1 MLVSSKSYHGHMHA
15 SDHGIVITRL
25 KLKNYYCCFIK
36 KKNQN
41 YKIHKPLDLPSLQK
55 EDIKTI
61 YQEEIKLNLNKLN
74 NDIINNQNN
83 IKDDINFYDYNLR
96 KILHKV
102 SQKILPKKEFY
113 KNGKILFTN
122 NKKLKKLSEDQKKLR
137 LKIIKIESH
146 DMAKKVRKKR
156 NSILLNIKK
165 ELKKAYKNWINSMA
179 KEIEVNKKIII
190 NFIRLLKN

>member
-74 NDIINNQNN
+74 NDIINN
-83 IKDDINFYDYNLR
+83 
-96 KILHKV
+96 
-102 SQKILPKKEFY
+102 
-113 KNGKILFTN
+113 
-122 NKKLKKLSEDQKKLR
+122 LKR
-137 LKIIKIESH
+137 I
-146 DMAKKVRKKR
+146 
-156 NSILLNIKK
+156 
-165 ELKKAYKNWINSMA
+165 
-179 KEIEVNKKIII
+179 
-190 NFIRLLKN
+190 